1 MNLVQRL
8 GITTLSIAT
17 LVALSAA
24 PLIASA
30 DNDRVREV
38 RDLRPL
44 TQRVEVAI
52 SHSGQAL
59 VRGAQVSAISG
70 STITAVTTAGAST
83 LTWTV
88 ATDGSTTFLAASG
101 GGSSLSQIAV
111 GHTIS
116 FAGALSGTGLNV
128 KATAVKNWTVGAN
141 ERSVSGAVQSIN
153 SAGTSFVI
161 GNGND
166 NKKLATVQLSGST
179 VITLNGATT
188 SFTSIATGN
197 KVKATGTAN
206 ADGTVLTATSVIIM
220 RPAISLRDSDLG
232 KNIRQWFSNHGL
244 GIFDKSGKDKKDD

>member
-88 ATDGSTTFLAASG
+88 ATDGSTLTLDE
-101 GGSSLSQIAV
+101 LREKIA
-111 GHTIS
+111 
-116 FAGALSGTGLNV
+116 
-128 KATAVKNWTVGAN
+128 
-141 ERSVSGAVQSIN
+141 
-153 SAGTSFVI
+153 
-161 GNGND
+161 
-166 NKKLATVQLSGST
+166 
-179 VITLNGATT
+179 
-188 SFTSIATGN
+188 
-197 KVKATGTAN
+197 
-206 ADGTVLTATSVIIM
+206 
-220 RPAISLRDSDLG
+220 
-232 KNIRQWFSNHGL
+232 
-244 GIFDKSGKDKKDD
+244 